1 MHFIVQR
8 EKNTAPEPVSP
19 QMGGSSPKCGPHR
32 NRRTPSPAW
41 QKPTW
46 PLARLT
52 PQQRGHS
59 WQAFKV
65 VKDIKVF
72 KVVKDIKG
80 FKVVRVFKVVKD
92 IKEFKVVR
100 VLKVIRDLKDFKD
113 LKDLKTGL
121 GWL

>member
-19 QMGGSSPKCGPHR
+19 QMGGSSPKWGPHR

-46 PLARLT
+46 PLARST
-52 PQQRGHS
+52 PQHRGHS
-59 WQAFKV
+59 WHV
-65 VKDIKVF
+65 VKVF
-72 KVVKDIKG
+72 KVI
-80 FKVVRVFKVVKD
+80 KVVKVV
-92 IKEFKVVR
+92 KVR
-100 VLKVIRDLKDFKD
+100 RTTKNLKDFKD
-113 LKDLKTGL
+113 LKDFNYLKDLKTGL